1 MESIGKINV
10 KGTEYEI
17 NGDRWAKVDS
27 DMRLTTGNVRDG
39 VDYCVRHGI
48 CTVRVRKLTLSGP
61 GATLLGKL
69 PFKAQKGTDFMA
81 PLIMFQDTAY
91 PWSGTV
97 GALWVNEDGNV
108 WASTATSG
116 SANGW
121 SGTLTFP
128 IAEG

>member
-1 MESIGKINV
+1 MASIDKIDV

-27 DMRLTTGNVRDG
+27 DMKLMTGNVRDG
-39 VDYCVRHGI
+39 VDYFVRHGI
-48 CTVRVRKLTLSGP
+48 CTVRVRRLTLSGP

-69 PFKAQKGTDFMA
+69 PFKAQKGSDFMS
-81 PLIMFQDTAY
+81 PIIMFQDDVAY

-97 GALWVNEDGNV
+97 GALWVNPDGNV

-116 SANGW
+116 SAGGW

-128 IAEG
+128 IA